1 MSLLLLALVAFLI
14 GSVPFAIVSS
24 KLFRLEDPRQYGSGN
39 PGATNVLRSGN
50 KPAAIMTLVGDCA
63 KGWFV
68 VWLAAGL
75 GFSAGEAALAG
86 LCALL
91 GHVFSIFLR
100 FKGGKG
106 VATAFGVILGIS
118 PLIAL
123 IALCT
128 WLVTAFATRY
138 SSVAALSAAAIAPVS
153 SLLLINDAP
162 VFGVFLVMAALLV
175 WRHADNIR
183 KLKNGTE
190 GKIGA
195 KKS

>member
-68 VWLAAGL
+68 VWLAAWL